1 MVALSVLY
9 RPAHGHVPCDIRQ
22 LVSDV
27 VTAPRPA
34 DMMPLY
40 PPGHYL
46 KWDGD
51 INIACPQLKR
61 CNGSETF

>member
-34 DMMPLY
+34 EMMALY
-40 PPGHYL
+40 PAL
-46 KWDGD
+46 AT
-51 INIACPQLKR
+51 IT
-61 CNGSETF
+61 SEMGTLISPVHN